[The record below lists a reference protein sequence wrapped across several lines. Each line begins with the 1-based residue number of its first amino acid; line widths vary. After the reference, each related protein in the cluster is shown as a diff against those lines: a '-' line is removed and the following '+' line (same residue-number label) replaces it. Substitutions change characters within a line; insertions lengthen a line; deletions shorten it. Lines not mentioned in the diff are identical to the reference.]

1 MSYLPSSSNLA
12 NLSGLLAKYPR
23 CGVLLFK
30 LLENNQSD
38 GSALSGDVHDLISAY
53 VSDLNQ
59 SAFCFN
65 TRCTPAKEMARDES
79 TFRQLKRDI
88 DSAHVDENLKPLL
101 HFVKKLTL
109 TPSQVTQADI
119 EQIYAAGWDERALLD
134 TVRLCAVVNCMN
146 RFVLGLGIG
155 KTVLKQKSPLI
166 VSQLKL
172 INQS

>member
-1 MSYLPSSSNLA
+1 MSYLPSSPNLA
-12 NLSGLLAKYPR
+12 SLAGLLAKYPR

-30 LLENNQSD
+30 LMENNKSAC
-38 GSALSGDVHDLISAY
+38 SALSEDVYDLISAY

-59 SAFCFN
+59 SVSCFD
-65 TRCTPAKEMARDES
+65 TVKVPAKELGGDE
-79 TFRQLKRDI
+79 TILRQLRRDI
-88 DSAHVDENLKPLL
+88 DSAHIDEKFKPLL

-109 TPSQVTQADI
+109 TPSQITKVDI

-146 RFVLGLGIG
+146 RFILGVGIG
-155 KTVLKQKSPLI
+155 KTALKQKSPLI